1 MFSGIIEGMGKME
14 TIHQEGTNQVMWIQS
29 PFSEALQADQS
40 LSHDGVCLTVEAV
53 RGSSYRVTA
62 VQETL
67 SKTSLGALEQ
77 GSLVNLERSLT
88 LGSYVDGH
96 LVQGHVDNIAT
107 CVDRQEEDGSWLYQF
122 RFDEDFGHLL
132 VEKGSISI
140 NGISLT
146 AFNVG
151 EQHFTVTIIPYTYE
165 HTNLHTVVPGTSV
178 NLEFDLFG
186 KYVQKQLASYQERLQ
201 SS

>member
-1 MFSGIIEGMGKME
+1 MFSGIIEGMGKVE
-14 TIHQEGTNQVMWIQS
+14 SIQQEGTNQVMWVHS
-29 PFSEALQADQS
+29 PFSEPLQADQS
-40 LSHDGVCLTVEAV
+40 LSHDGVCLTVETV
-53 RGSSYRVTA
+53 KGSSYRVTA

-67 SKTSLGALEQ
+67 SKTSLGNLKE

-165 HTNLHTVVPGTSV
+165 HTNLHTVMPGTSV

-186 KYVQKQLASYQERLQ
+186 KYVQKQLASYQEGLQ